1 MIFYVYGQILFS
13 NTGSLNIIL
22 HVTLVLINKHFHLN
36 YITTTNEIN
45 KKNMNKNIGP
55 IQNPQYSLQYPPR
68 APFAVLDTK
77 LIQGYS
83 IA

>member
-1 MIFYVYGQILFS
+1 
-13 NTGSLNIIL
+13 
-22 HVTLVLINKHFHLN
+22 
-36 YITTTNEIN
+36 
-45 KKNMNKNIGP
+45 MNKNIGP

-68 APFAVLDTK
+68 VPFAVLDTK